1 MAEAKKSP
9 ASKTPKVS
17 KDGAAQK
24 DVDENK
30 IYGVLAYIGI
40 LFIVPLLA
48 AKDSP
53 FAKFHANQGAVLFIA
68 GVAVN
73 VVWVVPILGW
83 IVGFFGWIAVLVLAV
98 LGIINAAN
106 GKMEKLPLI
115 GDFELIK

>member
-1 MAEAKKSP
+1 MAEAKKT
-9 ASKTPKVS
+9 APKATKPVKVEAQS
-17 KDGAAQK
+17 KD
-24 DVDENK
+24 VEENK

-53 FAKFHANQGAVLFIA
+53 FAKFHANQGAILFIA

-73 VVWVVPILGW
+73 VVWIVPVLGW
-83 IVGFFGWIAVLVLAV
+83 IVGFFGWIAVLILAV